1 MKKSSIMVTLLAGAL
16 VFASC
21 DTDRD
26 DNPVM
31 QTPTEF
37 TLNDIAFG
45 ETPIDL
51 AASTSVELVAADQPA
66 YGFPTD
72 VTYGAQ
78 ISLDQNWNDSAS
90 VYTID
95 GTTKNL
101 VYNASTTEIDKGIMI
116 LGKYENDEDLNTS
129 EPMAVYIRMSAKPT
143 NMGDE
148 ATIYSNV
155 KKINVYPYFMTL
167 KPAEPDYWF
176 LIGASIGDG
185 KWTDTGSPET
195 YLSLFPLSLVKGG
208 TYDTKTG
215 KGEFE
220 STFYLAEGGEAK
232 IKHYTNSW
240 DFQWGWDGSNA
251 VHNDGGSGNF
261 TPTKGA
267 GFYTI
272 HYNSAA
278 EEMTFTKS
286 EKQDYPTY
294 ASIGLIGT
302 LQGSDWDK
310 DFEMMP
316 ATAAGANNHMWTAQV
331 TIENEGE
338 VFKFRAN
345 QSWDANWGYGTEDG
359 DVNLYGF
366 TTNGGKNIG
375 IEPGQYTIYFNDID
389 GFFRVVP
396 IGDKQKPEGA
406 TE

>member
-1 MKKSSIMVTLLAGAL
+1 MATLLVGAL

-21 DTDRD
+21 ETDRD

-51 AASTSVELVAADQPA
+51 ASSNSVELVAANQPA
-66 YGFPTD
+66 YGFPAD
-72 VTYGAQ
+72 VTYSAQ
-78 ISLDQNWNDSAS
+78 ISLDQKWGDSAS

-95 GTTKNL
+95 GSTKNL
-101 VYNASTTEIDKGIMI
+101 VYNVPAAEIDKGIMI
-116 LGKYENDEDLNTS
+116 LGKYEEESALNTKD
-129 EPMAVYIRMSAKPT
+129 PMAVYVRMTAKPT

-148 ATIYSNV
+148 HTIYSNV
-155 KKINVYPYFMTL
+155 RKINVFPYFMTL

-185 KWTDTGSPET
+185 KWTDKGDAAT
-195 YLSLFPLSLVKGG
+195 YLSMFPLGLVKGA
-208 TYDTKTG
+208 TYNEKTG

-220 STFYLAEGGEAK
+220 TTFYMADGGEAK
-232 IKHYTNSW
+232 IKHYVDSW
-240 DFQWGWDGSNA
+240 DFQWGWDGSKA

-272 HYNSAA
+272 HYNSVSQ
-278 EEMTFTKS
+278 EMTFTKAD
-286 EKQDYPTY
+286 KQDYPAY
-294 ASIGLIGT
+294 ASVSLIGT
-302 LQGSDWDK
+302 LEGSDWDK
-310 DFEMMP
+310 DIDMMP
-316 ATAAGANNHMWTAQV
+316 AKGAGENNHMWIAQV
-331 TIENEGE
+331 TIKNEGE

-345 QSWDANWGYGTEDG
+345 HDWGTNWGYGAENG
-359 DVNLYGF
+359 DVSLYGF

-375 IEPGQYTIYFNDID
+375 IEPGEYTIYFNDID
-389 GFFRVVP
+389 GFFRLVP
-396 IGDKQKPEGA
+396 IGDKHKPDGA